1 MRNKNVHRYIEEQNS
16 EAKENLRKMT
26 EKKLGFALSQ
36 ETISDSEKKTLK
48 AQKWVAIFA
57 TAACVICLLIAL
69 PFILRNFRELDD
81 KTRYCK
87 EEDYTWIWSD
97 CNIKEYNQKHGEN
110 LLYIDLYEYTAEV
123 QTQLYVSKSDVN
135 DIIFFYEQLF
145 LEDTY
150 DEINLYITDNR
161 TTVDIL
167 VGIEESCK
175 NTDYVNDVL
184 VQWMCEIDSGAI
196 VFEYKGYKYFVTLE
210 YSIEEEE
217 LKRIVADM
225 L

>member
-1 MRNKNVHRYIEEQNS
+1 M
-16 EAKENLRKMT
+16 
-26 EKKLGFALSQ
+26 
-36 ETISDSEKKTLK
+36 
-48 AQKWVAIFA
+48 
-57 TAACVICLLIAL
+57 
-69 PFILRNFRELDD
+69 
-81 KTRYCK
+81 
-87 EEDYTWIWSD
+87 
-97 CNIKEYNQKHGEN
+97 
-110 LLYIDLYEYTAEV
+110 YEYTAEV
-123 QTQLYVSKSDVN
+123 LTQLYVSKSDVN